1 MSCQHFFLKYNVLF
15 STPVLSK
22 LKGLILAT
30 KGIEYY
36 HQHSIPFNHFT
47 LDLNNVAYCVIWPCE
62 LENSLHCELENISLK
77 LKENSGVE
85 TY

>member
-15 STPVLSK
+15 SVPVLSR
-22 LKGLILAT
+22 LKGLVLAM

-47 LDLNNVAYCVIWPCE
+47 LDLHNVAYCVTWPCSV
-62 LENSLHCELENISLK
+62 SLLCELENISLK
-77 LKENSGVE
+77 VKI
-85 TY
+85 